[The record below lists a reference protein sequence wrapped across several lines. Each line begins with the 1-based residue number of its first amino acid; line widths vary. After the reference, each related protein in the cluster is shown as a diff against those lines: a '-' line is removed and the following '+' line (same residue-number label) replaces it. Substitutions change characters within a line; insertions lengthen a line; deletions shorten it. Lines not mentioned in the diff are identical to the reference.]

1 MGGMCSKDSTVNN
14 GQLGDMSN
22 SSLRVSKDATL
33 VLPDFKD
40 MKSLI
45 ERKTNEMDLDIT
57 RS

>member
-1 MGGMCSKDSTVNN
+1 MCSKDSTVNN